1 MPIAP
6 VASLVD
12 DQLKDIQANSRPE
25 LIQALTTRGLFYV
38 CDLPV
43 HVKVVRQAKVVE
55 MRR

>member
-1 MPIAP
+1 MTTTP
-6 VASLVD
+6 VSSLVD

-38 CDLPV
+38 RDLPG
-43 HVKVVRQAKVVE
+43 HVKVVRQAKVLE